1 LEDAVL
7 YGRARNLDV
16 TLLTGRACTAVHRPA
31 EIFKRI
37 IDRRRKTDA
46 AESPW
51 VQARQAREEWR
62 RQRYSRLSA
71 R

>member
-16 TLLTGRACTAVHRPA
+16 TLLAGRACTAAHRPA

-37 IDRRRKTDA
+37 IDRRRKADA
-46 AESPW
+46 ADSSW
-51 VQARQAREEWR
+51 GQARQAREEWR
-62 RQRYSRLSA
+62 RERYSRLIA